1 MTLKARYARD
11 AAIQVG
17 VVLMTLIVVIPLLI
31 IIVYVV
37 ANGITALNLDF
48 FTQELGSPARA
59 IQGRPAG
66 LRASIIGTIV
76 IDLIALAMA
85 LPFGIATGIMM
96 SEYPEHPFA
105 PVTRL
110 MVSTLNGMPAVLMG
124 LLAYALVV
132 KNTGGFSALAGSVA
146 LAFVMIPIISRTT
159 ESVLRVTPWSLREAG
174 LSLGLPRWRVTVSL
188 VLPAARAGIVT
199 GALIAFARA
208 AGEAAP
214 LLLTS
219 FGNNY
224 FSMDLTQP
232 MDTLP
237 QRLYSLAIS
246 PYRQWHSMG
255 WGGAIIL
262 LLFVML
268 TFYAGRIAVKKME
281 ERALGVNEERRTA
294 RRKTRKDRREAN
306 Q

>member
-11 AAIQVG
+11 AAVQVA
-17 VVLMTLIVVIPLLI
+17 IVVM
-31 IIVYVV
+31 
-37 ANGITALNLDF
+37 NGFTALNLDF
-48 FTQELGSPARA
+48 FTMELGSPARA
-59 IQGRPAG
+59 MQGRPAG
-66 LRASIIGTIV
+66 LRHSIIGTIV
-76 IDLIALAMA
+76 IDLVALAFA
-85 LPFGIATGIMM
+85 LPFGLATGIMM

-105 PVTRL
+105 PISRL

-174 LSLGLPRWRVTVSL
+174 LSLGLARWRVTVSL
-188 VLPAARAGIVT
+188 VLPAARAGVVT
-199 GALIAFARA
+199 GVLIAFARA

-224 FSMDLTQP
+224 FSMDLRAP
-232 MDTLP
+232 MDSLP

-262 LLFVML
+262 LLFVIV
-268 TFYAGRIAVKKME
+268 TFFVGRVVIRRME
-281 ERALGVNEERRTA
+281 QRMNA
-294 RRKTRKDRREAN
+294 
-306 Q
+306 

>member
-11 AAIQVG
+11 AIIQVG
-17 VVLMTLIVVIPLLI
+17 VVLMTLVVVIPLLI
-31 IIVYVV
+31 IIFYVV
-37 ANGITALNLDF
+37 MNGFTALNLEF
-48 FTQELGSPARA
+48 FTMELGSPARA
-59 IQGRPAG
+59 MQGRPAG
-66 LRASIIGTIV
+66 LRHSIIGTIV
-76 IDLIALAMA
+76 IDLVALAMA
-85 LPFGIATGIMM
+85 LPFGLATGIMM

-105 PVTRL
+105 PVARL

-159 ESVLRVTPWSLREAG
+159 ESVLMVTPWSLREAG
-174 LSLGLPRWRVTVSL
+174 LSLGLARWRVTVSL
-188 VLPAARAGIVT
+188 VLPAARAGVVT
-199 GALIAFARA
+199 GVLIAFARA

-224 FSMDLTQP
+224 FSMDLRAP
-232 MDTLP
+232 MDSLP

-262 LLFVML
+262 LLFVIV
-268 TFYAGRIAVKKME
+268 TFLVGRVVISRME
-281 ERALGVNEERRTA
+281 KRMNA
-294 RRKTRKDRREAN
+294 
-306 Q
+306 

>member
-1 MTLKARYARD
+1 MTLRARYARD
-11 AAIQVG
+11 AVVQIG
-17 VVLMTLIVVIPLLI
+17 VVLMTLIVVVPLFI
-31 IIVYVV
+31 IIAYVV
-37 ANGITALNLDF
+37 VNGITALNLDF

-59 IQGRPAG
+59 MQGRPAG
-66 LRASIIGTIV
+66 LRHSIIGTIV
-76 IDLIALAMA
+76 IDLVALAMA

-105 PVTRL
+105 PVSRL

-132 KNTGGFSALAGSVA
+132 KNTGGFSAIAGSVA

-188 VLPAARAGIVT
+188 VLPAARAGVVT
-199 GALIAFARA
+199 GVLIAFARA

-224 FSMDLTQP
+224 FSMDLSQP
-232 MDTLP
+232 MDSLP

-246 PYRQWHSMG
+246 PYRQWHTMG
-255 WGGAIIL
+255 WGAAIIL

-268 TFYAGRIAVKKME
+268 TFYAGRVAVKKME
-281 ERALGVNEERRTA
+281 ERALGVSAMRRVA
-294 RRKTRKDRREAN
+294 RRKPKGDAT

>member
-17 VVLMTLIVVIPLLI
+17 VVLMTLVVVIPLFVI
-31 IIVYVV
+31 ILYVV
-37 ANGITALNLDF
+37 MNGITALNIEF
-48 FTQELGSPARA
+48 FTHDLGSPARA
-59 IQGRPAG
+59 MQGRPAG
-66 LRASIIGTIV
+66 LRHSIIGTIV
-76 IDLIALAMA
+76 IDLVALAMA
-85 LPFGIATGIMM
+85 LPFGLATGIMM

-105 PVTRL
+105 PVSRL

-159 ESVLRVTPWSLREAG
+159 ESVLMVTPWSLREAG
-174 LSLGLPRWRVTVSL
+174 LSLGLARWRVTVSL
-188 VLPAARAGIVT
+188 VLPAARAGVVT
-199 GALIAFARA
+199 GVLIAFARA

-224 FSMDLTQP
+224 FSMDLRQP
-232 MDTLP
+232 MDSLP

-262 LLFVML
+262 LLFVIT
-268 TFYAGRIAVKKME
+268 TFFVGRVVIRRMEQKMN
-281 ERALGVNEERRTA
+281 A
-294 RRKTRKDRREAN
+294 
-306 Q
+306 

>member
-1 MTLKARYARD
+1 MTLRARYARD
-11 AAIQVG
+11 AVVQVG
-17 VVLMTLIVVIPLLI
+17 VVLMTLVVVVPLFI
-31 IIVYVV
+31 IIIYVV

-59 IQGRPAG
+59 IRGRPTG
-66 LRASIIGTIV
+66 LKASILGTIV
-76 IDLIALAMA
+76 IDLVALGMA

-105 PVTRL
+105 PVSRL

-132 KNTGGFSALAGSVA
+132 KNTGGFSAIAGSVA

-188 VLPAARAGIVT
+188 VLPAARAGVVT
-199 GALIAFARA
+199 GVLIAFARA

-224 FSMDLTQP
+224 FSMNLSQP
-232 MDTLP
+232 MDSLP

-246 PYRQWHSMG
+246 PYRQWHAMG

-268 TFYAGRIAVKKME
+268 TFYAGRVAVRKME
-281 ERALGVNEERRTA
+281 ERALGVSAMRRVA
-294 RRKTRKDRREAN
+294 RRRSKGDTR
-306 Q
+306 

>member
-1 MTLKARYARD
+1 MTLKQRYLRD
-11 AAIQVG
+11 RG
-17 VVLMTLIVVIPLLI
+17 VEVMIVLLTAIVVAPLFI
-31 IIVYVV
+31 IIAYVV
-37 ANGITALNLDF
+37 VNGFSALNLNF

-59 IQGRPAG
+59 MQGRPTG
-66 LRASIIGTIV
+66 LVASITGTIV
-76 IDLIALAMA
+76 IDLVALVMA
-85 LPFGIATGIMM
+85 IPFGIATGIMM
-96 SEYPEHPFA
+96 SEYQEHPLA
-105 PVTRL
+105 PVARL
-110 MVSTLNGMPAVLMG
+110 MTSTMNGMPAVLMG

-146 LAFVMIPIISRTT
+146 LSFVMIPIIGRTT

-174 LSLGLPRWRVTVSL
+174 LSLGIPRWKVTLSL
-188 VLPAARAGIVT
+188 VLPAARAGVVT
-199 GALIAFARA
+199 GILIAFARA

-224 FSMDLTQP
+224 LSFDLTRP

-246 PYRQWHSMG
+246 PYREWHVMG

-262 LLFVML
+262 LLFVMI
-268 TFYAGRIAVKKME
+268 TFYVGRIAIRRME
-281 ERALGVNEERRTA
+281 R
-294 RRKTRKDRREAN
+294 
-306 Q
+306 QMHQ

>member
-11 AAIQVG
+11 AIIQVG
-17 VVLMTLIVVIPLLI
+17 VVLMTLVVVIPLLI
-31 IIVYVV
+31 IIFYVV
-37 ANGITALNLDF
+37 MNGFTALNLEF
-48 FTQELGSPARA
+48 FTMELGSPARA
-59 IQGRPAG
+59 MQGRPAG
-66 LRASIIGTIV
+66 LRHSIIGTIV
-76 IDLIALAMA
+76 IDLVALAMA
-85 LPFGIATGIMM
+85 LPFGLATGIMM

-105 PVTRL
+105 PVSRL

-159 ESVLRVTPWSLREAG
+159 ESVLMVTPWSLREAG
-174 LSLGLPRWRVTVSL
+174 LSLGLARWRVTVSL
-188 VLPAARAGIVT
+188 VLPAARAGVVT
-199 GALIAFARA
+199 GVLIAFARA

-224 FSMDLTQP
+224 FSMDLRAP
-232 MDTLP
+232 MDSLP

-262 LLFVML
+262 LLFVII
-268 TFYAGRIAVKKME
+268 TFFVGRVVIRRME
-281 ERALGVNEERRTA
+281 KRMNA
-294 RRKTRKDRREAN
+294 
-306 Q
+306 

>member
-1 MTLKARYARD
+1 MTLRARYARD
-11 AAIQVG
+11 AVVQIG
-17 VVLMTLIVVIPLLI
+17 VVLMTLIVVVPLFI
-31 IIVYVV
+31 IIAYVV
-37 ANGITALNLDF
+37 VNGITALNLDF

-59 IQGRPAG
+59 MQGRPAG
-66 LRASIIGTIV
+66 LRHSIIGTIV
-76 IDLIALAMA
+76 IDLVALAMA

-105 PVTRL
+105 PVSRL

-132 KNTGGFSALAGSVA
+132 KNTGGFSAIAGSVA

-188 VLPAARAGIVT
+188 VLPAARAGVVT
-199 GALIAFARA
+199 GVLIAFARA

-224 FSMDLTQP
+224 FSMDLSQP
-232 MDTLP
+232 MDSLP

-246 PYRQWHSMG
+246 PYRQWHTMG

-268 TFYAGRIAVKKME
+268 TFYAGRVAVKKME
-281 ERALGVNEERRTA
+281 ERALGVSAMRRVA
-294 RRKTRKDRREAN
+294 RRKPKGDAT